1 MDANLK
7 RIVQGGA
14 TTRIFDLY
22 SITRAHADDLE
33 FERRPVFQHP
43 KLNHAF
49 LIKHTV
55 RPHERGML
63 AVDAAVVTK
72 VIIPVSIDNLGMGG
86 HSLFVEERRGLT
98 KLRRFLDVTVDGGD
112 HLDDD
117 LARLRELSKLPSF
130 DPFLLADRFLRHER
144 PIDPRY
150 FQITPKERK
159 AMQAYVA
166 KQIAGV
172 VGLAFGHEN
181 LADDDERALKFAV
194 EIIEGEDTPK
204 MNALRQTLGMT
215 KEEFVDGMFGWKGV
229 LYYRWKLNDATDRL
243 RQFVIEMDDL
253 MIRGVTPQ
261 ERSQI
266 NEIRK
271 LILKETRQRW
281 AALVSVLDGF
291 QTEFDRF
298 CQSGDPVTIR
308 EFLLKAD
315 GYFYHLGS
323 DLSALTHVTS
333 YWEYW
338 WRGRDPGSL
347 SARDAMEV
355 FPAFLRSLIRDKGQG
370 VPKALIG

>member
-14 TTRIFDLY
+14 TTRILDLY
-22 SITRAHADDLE
+22 SITRAYADDLE

-55 RPHERGML
+55 RPHERAML
-63 AVDAAVVTK
+63 AIDAAVVTK
-72 VIIPVSIDNLGMGG
+72 VIIPISIDDLGMGG

-98 KLRRFLDVTVDGGD
+98 KLRRFLDISVEGGE

-117 LARLRELSKLPSF
+117 LVRLRELSKLPSF

-150 FQITPKERK
+150 FQIAPKERK

-243 RQFVIEMDDL
+243 RRFVMELDDL
-253 MIRGVTPQ
+253 IIRGVTPQ

-266 NEIRK
+266 DDIRK

-291 QTEFDRF
+291 QEEFDRF
-298 CQSGDPVTIR
+298 SKSGDAETIR
-308 EFLLKAD
+308 DFLLKAPSF
-315 GYFYHLGS
+315 FYHLGS
-323 DLSALTHVTS
+323 DLSALSHVTS

-338 WRGRDPGSL
+338 WRNRDPGSL
-347 SARDAMEV
+347 AARDAMEV

-370 VPKALIG
+370 VPKAVIG